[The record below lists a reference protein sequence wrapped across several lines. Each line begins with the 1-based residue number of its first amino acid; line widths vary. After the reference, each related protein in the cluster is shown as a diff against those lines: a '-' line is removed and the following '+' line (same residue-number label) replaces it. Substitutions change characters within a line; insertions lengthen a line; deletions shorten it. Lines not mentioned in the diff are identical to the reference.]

1 MEATHR
7 RLAALA
13 ALGLTITLLLA
24 AAPARADMH
33 AACDTGEPEAE
44 GGFGPAAYANTLLA
58 QDPEGGFT
66 YGGGVY
72 CPGAVVTIESVTVT
86 DTANGDTLAGTSA
99 DPCTSDATTACT
111 AQDGIDTLGEGSYE
125 VTMVYDADDPN
136 TPGLEYDDTVRS
148 QTFTWLGV
156 GQPVAT
162 CPDAGW
168 IHARPPACPAP

>member
-1 MEATHR
+1 MEASR
-7 RLAALA
+7 RSFVALA
-13 ALGLTITLLLA
+13 ALGLMISVLLA

-33 AACDTGEPEAE
+33 AACDTQRPEAE

-72 CPGAVVTIESVTVT
+72 CPGAVVTIESVAVT
-86 DTANGDTLAGTSA
+86 EVGADGPLASTSA
-99 DPCTSDATTACT
+99 DPCTSDAATACT
-111 AQDGIDTLGEGSYE
+111 AQDGLASLAPGSYE
-125 VTMVYDADDPN
+125 VTMVFDADDPN
-136 TPGLEYDDTVRS
+136 TDGLEYDDTVRS
-148 QTFTWLGV
+148 QTFTWLGA

-168 IHARPPACPAP
+168 VHARPPACPAP